1 MESCA
6 RGQNLSLLLDTIKLF
21 FELIDKAFIDVDVV
35 NVVGEIE
42 VKELKDV
49 HDNIEHEIDDECD
62 LQWSVELRS
71 REE

>member
-21 FELIDKAFIDVDVV
+21 FELVDKAFIDVDVV

-42 VKELKDV
+42 VKELKWL
-49 HDNIEHEIDDECD
+49 HDN
-62 LQWSVELRS
+62 VGN
-71 REE
+71 